1 MRITTIESD
10 NKYSQNQKVVTIELA
25 FNDLC
30 VMDDVIG
37 KYIKYMTE
45 HTLALDDTTTKIVNM
60 IREAVR
66 TTKP

>member
-1 MRITTIESD
+1 MRITTVESD
-10 NKYSQNQKVVTIELA
+10 AYNQKVVTIELA
-25 FNDLC
+25 FNDLR
-30 VMDDVIG
+30 VMDEVMD

-45 HTLALDDTTTKIVNM
+45 HTLIQDANTAKIVNM